1 MVLSLWRNYSVLPF
15 VSALCGIVSTVWFP
29 IGVLHEDGLMSFGF
43 SLYAGWVGSAL
54 CFFGSSMMICCSRG
68 DSPTQNPEN
77 RYYYSKH
84 SGVTNSGP
92 PINSHAKSAHVWDTM
107 DKTSLPQDLDTHMQ
121 AHTHQW
127 NMWRICF
134 PLPWFDCKHVIWR
147 EQRIRWKL
155 VLADVWTLKALFE
168 QTLKWI
174 QRETVLS
181 SIGMFFTDGCESIY

>member
-1 MVLSLWRNYSVLPF
+1 
-15 VSALCGIVSTVWFP
+15 
-29 IGVLHEDGLMSFGF
+29 MSFGF

-92 PINSHAKSAHVWDTM
+92 PINSHAKSAHVWDTL
-107 DKTSLPQDLDTHMQ
+107 DKTSLPQDLDTHT
-121 AHTHQW
+121 HTYASSHTPMKYVKNLFSTAMVWLQTCDLEEAE
-127 NMWRICF
+127 NSVETCARRRLNIIGF
-134 PLPWFDCKHVIWR
+134 
-147 EQRIRWKL
+147 
-155 VLADVWTLKALFE
+155 VWTDMKL
-168 QTLKWI
+168 I

-181 SIGMFFTDGCESIY
+181 SLGMFFHRWLWFKLFTQYSFCSYIVFVTLF

>member
-1 MVLSLWRNYSVLPF
+1 M
-15 VSALCGIVSTVWFP
+15 VSASLLGLPALALVLLAMPCVKLSQETEDTKHRRAVLGGLLILFISLCGIVSTVWFP

-92 PINSHAKSAHVWDTM
+92 PINSHAKSAHV
-107 DKTSLPQDLDTHMQ
+107 
-121 AHTHQW
+121 
-127 NMWRICF
+127 
-134 PLPWFDCKHVIWR
+134 
-147 EQRIRWKL
+147 
-155 VLADVWTLKALFE
+155 
-168 QTLKWI
+168 
-174 QRETVLS
+174 
-181 SIGMFFTDGCESIY
+181 